1 MTTIELKKISKAIGD
16 EVVAAIKSEKIIV
29 KYLSEYAPSIHL
41 WREDADVKM
50 QIGKWHYAK
59 QAFERIVNNYPHLFK
74 QATFS
79 KQYEVWTLWY
89 ADALIKRM
97 RDNEKAY
104 HEQAEREIA
113 AYKPVMELKERL
125 SKKEDV
131 DGLTKEYTFEKP
143 NYYNNGKAY
152 RFSPYWWMVDFLCY
166 CPPYGVLCPLD
177 LESEISKMLEKYHVP
192 FRIEK
197 TTDNR
202 MYVHNTYRHPYTT
215 QQPYWND

>member
-1 MTTIELKKISKAIGD
+1 MTTTELKQISKAIGD

-97 RDNEKAY
+97 CDNEKAY

-113 AYKPVMELKERL
+113 AYKPVMELRERL

-131 DGLTKEYTFEKP
+131 DGLKKEYTFEKP

-166 CPPYGVLCPLD
+166 YPPYGVLCPLD
-177 LESEISKMLEKYHVP
+177 LESEISKLLEKYHVP

-215 QQPYWND
+215 RQPYWND